1 VRRCPVLDLEQELRR
16 LSGEIDVPAP
26 PDVTVVVRR
35 RIAEPAPRRP
45 APLAS
50 GWWSWVTLAAVLVA
64 VVAVA
69 FAIVPQVR
77 ATAGDLFRFAG
88 VDVQWGEP
96 AAPAAPVAPLPSQRD
111 IADIDAAQRSAAFPI
126 GVPGSLGA
134 PDRVLVAD
142 GGRVVSLLYG
152 ASGDAIRLDEFDG
165 MLDPVFAKTVGSAA
179 THVDVLGADGLWFS
193 EPHSVTYVGRDGRLF
208 DESARL
214 SGATLIWQ
222 SVDVTYRLEGNLDL
236 AEARA
241 IAESV
246 R

>member
-1 VRRCPVLDLEQELRR
+1 MLDLEGELRA
-16 LSGEIDVPAP
+16 LGAEIDVPAP
-26 PDVTVVVRR
+26 RDVTVAVRR
-35 RIAEPAPRRP
+35 RLAEPAPRRL
-45 APLAS
+45 APLAP
-50 GWWSWVTLAAVLVA
+50 GWARWSALVAVLAA

-69 FAIVPQVR
+69 FALVPQVR

-96 AAPAAPVAPLPSQRD
+96 TAPASPVAPLPSQREVD
-111 IADIDAAQRSAAFPI
+111 AVAAAQRSVAFPI
-126 GVPGSLGA
+126 GVPERLGA

-152 ASGDAIRLDEFDG
+152 ASDDAIRLDEFDG
-165 MLDPVFAKTVGSAA
+165 TLDPVFTKTVGTAA
-179 THVDVLGADGLWFS
+179 THVAVGGADGLWFS

-222 SVDVTYRLEGNLDL
+222 ARDVTYRLEGELDR
-236 AEARA
+236 AAARA
-241 IAESV
+241 IAASV
-246 R
+246 H